1 MRTKLFQV
9 VSLFALPIVISVF
22 TSGSVAAAPESL
34 CKIFAQL
41 SRRLPETP
49 PGGHQTGL
57 DRYLLWGTYNQAVE
71 HFDNLD
77 IDGDDISDFVE
88 KGCPGS
94 NEPGDPCMMTIKLSA
109 AGEELHFE
117 AWGFQLFRYRG
128 RFYIAA
134 NADSTRKQTNIFKIT
149 KSGIDL
155 ICEKL

>member
-9 VSLFALPIVISVF
+9 VSLFALPIVISVVA
-22 TSGSVAAAPESL
+22 SRSVAAAPESL

-57 DRYLLWGTYNQAVE
+57 DRYQLWGTYNQAVE
-71 HFDNLD
+71 HFDNFD
-77 IDGDDISDFVE
+77 IDGDDISDLVR
-88 KGCPGS
+88 KSCPGS
-94 NEPGDPCMMTIKLSA
+94 NEPGDPCMLTIKLSA

-117 AWGFQLFRYRG
+117 AWGFRLFRYSG

-149 KSGIDL
+149 KSGIGL

>member
-1 MRTKLFQV
+1 MKIKSFQFV
-9 VSLFALPIVISVF
+9 ALLALPLVIGVCTSSSV
-22 TSGSVAAAPESL
+22 SAGPESL
-34 CKIFAQL
+34 CKVFAQL

-57 DRYLLWGTYNQAVE
+57 DRYQLWETYGEGVQR
-71 HFDNLD
+71 FQNLD
-77 IDGDDISDFVE
+77 IDGDDIGDFVE
-88 KGCPGS
+88 KSCPGS
-94 NEPGDPCMMTIKLSA
+94 NEPSDPCMLTIKLSA
-109 AGEELHFE
+109 AGEKLHFE
-117 AWGFQLFRYRG
+117 AWGFRLFRYRG